1 MRCVFVSV
9 PLYQSITNS
18 DKMDAFKSILK
29 QEQLHQKQIDEFII
43 NEIGIRSFSS
53 SNECVSDILDDHLV
67 IYDRGILAG
76 VFEDMPP
83 DKILFNESEYGHHF
97 VMIEISLA
105 DDGR

>member
-9 PLYQSITNS
+9 PLYQAITNS
-18 DKMDAFKSILK
+18 DKIDAFKSILK

-43 NEIGIRSFSS
+43 NEIGIQTFSS
-53 SNECVSDILDDHLV
+53 SNDDVSDIVDDHLV

-83 DKILFNESEYGHHF
+83 DKKLFNESEYGHHF

-105 DDGR
+105 DDSR